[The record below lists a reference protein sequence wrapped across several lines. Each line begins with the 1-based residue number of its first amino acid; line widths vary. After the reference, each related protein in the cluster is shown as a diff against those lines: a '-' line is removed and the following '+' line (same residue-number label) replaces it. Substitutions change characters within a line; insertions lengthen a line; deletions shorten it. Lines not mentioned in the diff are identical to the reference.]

1 MSLGIRKER
10 VLGCL
15 QEGQGHEEELASV
28 FLKMKAES
36 FIFFPID
43 LWFFLLSFGE
53 SDSERVVRFEL
64 FMWH

>member
-43 LWFFLLSFGE
+43 LWFFLLGVAPLRVE
-53 SDSERVVRFEL
+53 SQRGL
-64 FMWH
+64 